1 MKSTGITRNP
11 DSLGRI
17 VIPMEMRRNMEIT
30 EDTPLEIFVNGND
43 IVLRKYKPG
52 CALCNS
58 TDGLAEINGTRV
70 CAECRDA
77 LNKFRYALLEVIN
90 ENN

>member
-52 CALCNS
+52 CACCDSVDSLVELS
-58 TDGLAEINGTRV
+58 GIRL
-70 CAECRDA
+70 CAECIDSFDDHLRVKERGS
-77 LNKFRYALLEVIN
+77 NGK
-90 ENN
+90 